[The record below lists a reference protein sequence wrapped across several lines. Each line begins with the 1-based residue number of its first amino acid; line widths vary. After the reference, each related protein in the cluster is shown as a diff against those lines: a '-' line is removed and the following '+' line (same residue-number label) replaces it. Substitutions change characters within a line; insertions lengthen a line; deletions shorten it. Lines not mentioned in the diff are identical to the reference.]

1 MNGISESEN
10 RILLARKKRKAV
22 YMAKIVIL
30 VGSPMEKTRLNGIV
44 EYVRS
49 KVAEAGIK
57 PSLIAVR
64 DLPAEDLLHAR
75 FDSEAIQAANREVE
89 QADAVIVATPVFKAS
104 FPGVLKAYIDL
115 LPQKGFQN
123 KVVLPIA
130 IGGTIAHLLSIDF
143 AMKPVLST
151 MGPRNLLAGVFVQD
165 AQVVWNDDG
174 TADIAEE
181 AASRLDESVRLLLQE
196 TALQSS
202 NVKA

>member
-1 MNGISESEN
+1 
-10 RILLARKKRKAV
+10 
-22 YMAKIVIL
+22 
-30 VGSPMEKTRLNGIV
+30 MEKTRLNGIV